1 MWIMVAGPYRS
12 GSSDPSVWKRNL
24 RHLNDAAYQ
33 VFKKG
38 HLPIIGVNLA
48 LPVIEGA
55 GQDQYQQ
62 IMVPMSMGLTER
74 CDAVL
79 RIAGASRGADQEVE
93 RFQARGLTV
102 FRSVDE
108 IPIARTLPKD
118 QDA

>member
-12 GSSDPSVWKRNL
+12 GSSDSSVWEHL
-24 RHLNDAAYQ
+24 RQLNDAAYQ

-38 HLPIIGVNLA
+38 HLPIVGVNLA

-55 GQDQYQQ
+55 GLDQYEQ
-62 IMVPMSMGLTER
+62 IMVPISMALTER

-79 RIAGASRGADQEVE
+79 RIAGDSGGADQEVE
-93 RFQARGLTV
+93 RFLARGLMV

-108 IPIARTLPKD
+108 IPRALTSRFP
-118 QDA
+118 

>member
-12 GSSDPSVWKRNL
+12 GSSDASVWANNL
-24 RHLNDAAYQ
+24 RQLNLAAYQ

-38 HLPIIGVNLA
+38 HLPIVGVNMA

-55 GQDQYQQ
+55 GQDQYEQ
-62 IMVPMSMGLTER
+62 IMVTMSMGLTER

-79 RIAGASRGADQEVE
+79 RIAGASRGADQEVD
-93 RFQARGLTV
+93 RFRARGLTV

-108 IPIARTLPKD
+108 IPLATS
-118 QDA
+118 AVG